1 MLLLDLF
8 AGCGGLS
15 LGFKKK
21 KSRIIGY
28 VDWEKHCI
36 ETLKL
41 NSDNQDDIFFIK
53 DDIRHA
59 FRSNN
64 NEFEPL
70 LRFTSQNKINGIL
83 GGPPC
88 QAYSI
93 AGRVRDP
100 NNMKN
105 DYRNYLFESYVEWLN
120 CVRPDFFVFEN
131 VTGMLSANPDGPP
144 IVELISRAFK
154 DISFTIPDINKEIVF
169 NLASFGGSQNR
180 NRVIIFG
187 VNQQKFKK
195 PMDKVKKFYQILNA
209 QFRSART
216 VFDAIGDLEKLY
228 PLINKDKRS
237 SHGIS
242 KTDSLHKCRFHNERD
257 ISIFKLLAKD
267 QESNDPKYS
276 DAKSIKKL
284 YKKIVGKESNVHKYH
299 VLKWNSQSNLIPAH
313 LHKDGLRHIHP
324 DPLQARSITMREAA
338 RLQNFPD
345 DYLFESTQ
353 TNIFKMLGNAVSP
366 LLAEKI
372 AVAAEES
379 FS

>member
-1 MLLLDLF
+1 M
-8 AGCGGLS
+8 
-15 LGFKKK
+15 
-21 KSRIIGY
+21 
-28 VDWEKHCI
+28 
-36 ETLKL
+36 KL
-41 NSDNQDDIFFIK
+41 NSDNQEDIFFIK

-154 DISFTIPDINKEIVF
+154 DISFAIPDINKEIVF

-187 VNQQKFKK
+187 VNKQKFKK

-209 QFRSART
+209 QFKSART

-228 PLINKDKRS
+228 PLINKDKGV
-237 SHGIS
+237 HGIS

-257 ISIFKLLAKD
+257 ISILNYW
-267 QESNDPKYS
+267 Q
-276 DAKSIKKL
+276 
-284 YKKIVGKESNVHKYH
+284 KIR
-299 VLKWNSQSNLIPAH
+299 I
-313 LHKDGLRHIHP
+313 
-324 DPLQARSITMREAA
+324 
-338 RLQNFPD
+338 
-345 DYLFESTQ
+345 
-353 TNIFKMLGNAVSP
+353 
-366 LLAEKI
+366 
-372 AVAAEES
+372 
-379 FS
+379 